1 MDFLERVLAN
11 DFSVCEKTINS
22 FDPLAKERAKAF
34 EPVRRAIHNQS
45 STIAR
50 YGFSEAATQTHQ
62 NPFVSIILKT
72 LKRSRLEGYSL
83 HCGNAFKI
91 LYTGGTNLSREEERS
106 EEVYEL
112 RNKKE
117 GFRLQ
122 FRIIE
127 ETDFGQPALHVLF
140 LIRETDRQGSFFEIK
155 RMLVEELWRQVLE
168 LSGFAFLYGRAIWSS
183 NWEIRYSGLVS
194 KDWRKE
200 LSYVGLDDNLEPI
213 LIPALRL
220 LYYRLGFVQMGVLDD
235 SFIPEY
241 VALLSS
247 TAANKIKDSIGDVK
261 WQEIN
266 RYNHANA
273 KIWSEIV
280 AQRESC
286 LEADELE
293 KRITAKRSKMSASNR

>member
-11 DFSVCEKTINS
+11 DFSVCDKTINA

-34 EPVRRAIHNQS
+34 EPVRRAIHNQAP
-45 STIAR
+45 TIIR
-50 YGFSEAATQTHQ
+50 YGFSDASSHKHQ
-62 NPFVSIILKT
+62 NPIVSKILKT
-72 LKRSRLEGYSL
+72 LTRSGLDGYSL

-91 LYTGGTNLSREEERS
+91 LYTGPSLSHEEESS

-127 ETDFGQPALHVLF
+127 ETDFGRPALHVLF

-183 NWEIRYSGLVS
+183 NSEIRYAGLVS

-235 SFIPEY
+235 SFTSEY

-280 AQRESC
+280 EQRESS

-293 KRITAKRSKMSASNR
+293 KRIAAKRSKMSASNF